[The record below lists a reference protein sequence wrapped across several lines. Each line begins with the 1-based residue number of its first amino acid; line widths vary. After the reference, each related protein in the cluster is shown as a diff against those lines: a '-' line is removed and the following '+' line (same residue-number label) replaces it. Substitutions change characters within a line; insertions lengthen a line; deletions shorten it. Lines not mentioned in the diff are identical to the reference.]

1 MAFWNRKK
9 EPASQDPE
17 VTPVPAVPPEERQPQ
32 ASPPAAAESAPAEPA
47 QEQEEEKKKRRGK
60 PQDDARRT
68 RNCQVK
74 LRLTEEESAELKSAA
89 AAAGM
94 SLADYVMAGVHQ
106 SRVIRIPGAAQIRT
120 ELIREGRNLN
130 QALYLAFT
138 ARKEGRPADLQSIK
152 TVMAKVEDNLD
163 RLTELILKWDADIT
177 EEVTEKEEKQNADSE
192 MQCQ

>member
-1 MAFWNRKK
+1 MALWNRKK
-9 EPASQDPE
+9 EPEPHVPE
-17 VTPVPAVPPEERQPQ
+17 VTPAPAVTPEEKQPQ
-32 ASPPAAAESAPAEPA
+32 AVPAAETSAPAEPA
-47 QEQEEEKKKRRGK
+47 QDENSKKKKRRGK
-60 PQDDARRT
+60 PQDRSKLT
-68 RNCQVK
+68 RNRVVQI
-74 LRLTEEESAELKSAA
+74 RMTEEEVTELKSAA

-106 SRVIRIPGAAQIRT
+106 SRVIRIPGAAKIRT

-130 QALYLAFT
+130 QALYLAFM

-152 TVMAKVEDNLD
+152 AVMVKVEDNLD

-177 EEVTEKEEKQNADSE
+177 EEVTEKEKKQNADSE